1 LVLRGICY
9 LAFYVLL
16 LLSYST
22 GMKITPDYRLG
33 D

>member
-1 LVLRGICY
+1 